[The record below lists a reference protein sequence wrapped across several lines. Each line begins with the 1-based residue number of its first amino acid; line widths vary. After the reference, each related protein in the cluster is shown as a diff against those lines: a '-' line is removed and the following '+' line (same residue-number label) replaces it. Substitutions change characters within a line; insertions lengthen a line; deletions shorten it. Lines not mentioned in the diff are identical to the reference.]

1 MHTSMQLHC
10 YCLLYVTMGTYHTN
24 ITETEVQKRKITRN
38 KDLFSNIFE
47 LKCIPVFTDI
57 CF

>member
-1 MHTSMQLHC
+1 MQLHC